1 MPSAYSP
8 HITAESAGL
17 PDEGRHDVPSKALL
31 LSGRAVQYEQ
41 SFPCDQVLGGE

>member
-1 MPSAYSP
+1 MPSAYTP
-8 HITAESAGL
+8 QTAAEYAGL
-17 PDEGRHDVPSKALL
+17 SNEGKHDEPSKALL